1 MHKFIKN
8 QFAIILFFFILFI
21 IGFFAYDDYGIGIDE
36 DNSRINGFI
45 SLKYIYEIFNINLLD
60 QIDGVKLE
68 NISDYGEQ
76 GNGVI
81 FDLPLAFLESFF
93 KINDFRNQF
102 LLRHF
107 LSYIIFFISLIY
119 FYKLIINKNNSQ
131 ILAVTGVLFLFFSPR
146 IFAQSFFNPKD
157 VGFMSLCIINMFYGI
172 KYLERKDLK
181 SAIIFSMISG
191 VCVGFRILGLFI
203 PLIIIFIAWIDK
215 LRDYKNLKK
224 NNSLIL
230 LIFFLPLFIT
240 FFWPYLW
247 SDPLNNF
254 VNAFK
259 ILSNHYRPINNLFM
273 GDYVSALYVP
283 WYYVLIW
290 IAITTPI
297 IYLFLFFVGLFFVL
311 KRLYRRLIK
320 IEVNTLND
328 LWRGKNEK
336 IDLINLI
343 IIILPIMTV
352 IIFHSSLYTGWRHL
366 YFIYPFVILISIQ
379 GIYLLNLLLF
389 KNLKKIFSIV
399 LIFTVPTVFWMFKNH
414 PYQYVYFNYFAG
426 KQFSKNFDMD
436 YWGLSNYNALKYLI
450 KNNQNLIS
458 IGIIGNGDIGQSRM
472 FLNKTDKNR
481 IVITDN
487 FKKADFL
494 IDNFNRW
501 DGLKKVK
508 KNSIIEN
515 NFHIYYEITIDNN
528 PITRIYRKNIK

>member
-1 MHKFIKN
+1 M
-8 QFAIILFFFILFI
+8 
-21 IGFFAYDDYGIGIDE
+21 
-36 DNSRINGFI
+36 
-45 SLKYIYEIFNINLLD
+45 D

-230 LIFFLPLFIT
+230 LIFSLPLFIT

-247 SDPLNNF
+247 TDPLNNF

-320 IEVNTLND
+320 IEANTLND

-352 IIFHSSLYTGWRHL
+352 IIFNYLVGSLRT
-366 YFIYPFVILISIQ
+366 
-379 GIYLLNLLLF
+379 
-389 KNLKKIFSIV
+389 
-399 LIFTVPTVFWMFKNH
+399 
-414 PYQYVYFNYFAG
+414 
-426 KQFSKNFDMD
+426 
-436 YWGLSNYNALKYLI
+436 
-450 KNNQNLIS
+450 
-458 IGIIGNGDIGQSRM
+458 
-472 FLNKTDKNR
+472 
-481 IVITDN
+481 
-487 FKKADFL
+487 
-494 IDNFNRW
+494 
-501 DGLKKVK
+501 
-508 KNSIIEN
+508 
-515 NFHIYYEITIDNN
+515 
-528 PITRIYRKNIK
+528 